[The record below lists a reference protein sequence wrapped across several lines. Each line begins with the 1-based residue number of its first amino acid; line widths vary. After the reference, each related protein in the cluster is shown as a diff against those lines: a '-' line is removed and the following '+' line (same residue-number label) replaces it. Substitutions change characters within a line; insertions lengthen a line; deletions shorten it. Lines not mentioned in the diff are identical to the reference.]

1 MAPVPIEHPP
11 SYVPLAV
18 SATHIGLV
26 VYLTYAVGASLY
38 TSYKSLSPSQD
49 TRQRQEWRRKLSPV
63 FAGLAAVALVSAA
76 YSSIS
81 YATLSYKVWADERGI
96 QLPSRFVGDGGFFP
110 GTHNSSQV
118 HLAQW
123 LHDTPVYY
131 DAFEIVAEKARRYW
145 WGQQVDLGIIAWS
158 LLLAIEGRRRRIP
171 LVTAFLALAHLVSLS
186 FAQNLFYLALLL
198 TPAPISGDDD
208 LEVPV
213 VPLPTSTW
221 IRIRNAVLP
230 PKPTNWCP
238 HPILFL
244 GAISVNFTS
253 LFVLPY
259 AAETPSFVKV
269 LLITRLSTFLPV
281 ILPKVAPVSWGT
293 VHPHPHDAF
302 SSYTTLFRLISLAS
316 FALHDKATFFGLR
329 YNMPDS
335 YYHRHSRFLPWDLEK
350 RSMWEQSTTALGK
363 ILGSTIDH
371 PVVAAV
377 GWDVLLSALSLGFWS
392 AVRATD
398 VQGIIASTFPYLAK
412 SDPKGAQRSSLSTLS
427 SIKEEDNFPESPLA
441 ESTPALR
448 QRGRPK
454 SRGTSVASIASS
466 DAATDGQASATTKR
480 RGRPK
485 KNMAHED
492 KTYEPEPAVAREISE
507 GDILPPPDEL
517 DWESAA
523 LGWGMAAFGGLGFAE
538 AGVFGAE
545 CTAR

>member
-18 SATHIGLV
+18 SATHVGLV

-96 QLPSRFVGDGGFFP
+96 ELPQRFVGDKGFFP
-110 GTHNSSQV
+110 GTQNSSQV
-118 HLAQW
+118 YVARW

-145 WGQQVDLGIIAWS
+145 WGQQVDLGMIAWS

-171 LVTAFLALAHLVSLS
+171 LNTAFLALAHLVSLS

-221 IRIRNAVLP
+221 MRIRNTILP

-244 GAISVNFTS
+244 GAVLVNLTS

-259 AAETPSFVKV
+259 AAETPSFVKI
-269 LLITRLSTFLPV
+269 LLATRLSTFLPV
-281 ILPKVAPVSWGT
+281 ILPKIVPVSWGT

-302 SSYTTLFRLISLAS
+302 SSYTTLFRIVSLAS
-316 FALHDKATFFGLR
+316 FALHGKATFFGLR

-335 YYHRHSRFLPWDLEK
+335 HYHRHSRFLPWDVEK
-350 RSMWEQSTTALGK
+350 RSIWEQSTTALGK

-398 VQGIIASTFPYLAK
+398 VQGIITATFPY
-412 SDPKGAQRSSLSTLS
+412 SLKADSRTHPVSNTGTLS
-427 SIKEEDNFPESPLA
+427 AIKEEDKFPDSPLA

-454 SRGTSVASIASS
+454 SRGASVASIASS
-466 DAATDGQASATTKR
+466 DVATDDQAPATTKR

-485 KNMAHED
+485 KKVAHED
-492 KTYEPEPAVAREISE
+492 EAYEPEPAEARQLSE
-507 GDILPPPDEL
+507 GDILPPDEL

-523 LGWGMAAFGGLGFAE
+523 LGWGLAAIGGLGFAE

>member
-18 SATHIGLV
+18 SATHLGLV

-49 TRQRQEWRRKLSPV
+49 TRQRQEWRRKLAPV
-63 FAGLAAVALVSAA
+63 FGGLAVVALVSVAF
-76 YSSIS
+76 STVS

-96 QLPSRFVGDGGFFP
+96 ELPQRIVGDKGFFP
-110 GTHNSSQV
+110 GSQNSSQV
-118 HLAQW
+118 YLAQW

-145 WGQQVDLGIIAWS
+145 WGQQIDLGIVSWS
-158 LLLAIEGRRRRIP
+158 LLLSIEGRRRRIP
-171 LVTAFLALAHLVSLS
+171 LITAFLALAHLVSLS

-221 IRIRNAVLP
+221 VRIRNAILP

-244 GAISVNFTS
+244 GTIFINLAS

-259 AAETPSFVKV
+259 AAETPSFVRTI
-269 LLITRLSTFLPV
+269 LIARLSTFLPLV
-281 ILPKVAPVSWGT
+281 LPKVVPVSWGT

-302 SSYTTLFRLISLAS
+302 SSYTTLFRVVSLAS
-316 FALHDKATFFGLR
+316 FILHSKATFLGLQ

-335 YYHRHSRFLPWDLEK
+335 HYHRHSRFLPWDVEK
-350 RSMWEQSTTALGK
+350 RSIWEQSTTAIGK

-377 GWDVLLSALSLGFWS
+377 GWDVLLGALSLGFWS

-398 VQGIIASTFPYLAK
+398 VQGIIASTIPYYAKPGSSKSAAAPSNVKKRAK
-412 SDPKGAQRSSLSTLS
+412 SESPEPETPSTLRRSS
-427 SIKEEDNFPESPLA
+427 
-441 ESTPALR
+441 
-448 QRGRPK
+448 RPK
-454 SRGTSVASIASS
+454 SRVASIASITSSEAAS
-466 DAATDGQASATTKR
+466 DESAPTTVKR
-480 RGRPK
+480 RGRPRK
-485 KNMAHED
+485 HVAEED
-492 KTYEPEPAVAREISE
+492 KAYEPSAAEARQVIE
-507 GDILPPPDEL
+507 GDILPPDEL

-523 LGWGMAAFGGLGFAE
+523 LAWGLAAFGGLGLAE
-538 AGVFGAE
+538 AGVYGAE

>member
-18 SATHIGLV
+18 SATHLGLV

-49 TRQRQEWRRKLSPV
+49 TRQRQEWRRKLAPV
-63 FAGLAAVALVSAA
+63 FGGLAVVALVSAA
-76 YSSIS
+76 FSTVS

-96 QLPSRFVGDGGFFP
+96 ELPQHIVGDKGFFP
-110 GTHNSSQV
+110 GSQNSSQV
-118 HLAQW
+118 YLAQW

-145 WGQQVDLGIIAWS
+145 WGQQIDLGIVSWS
-158 LLLAIEGRRRRIP
+158 LLLSIEGRRRRIP
-171 LVTAFLALAHLVSLS
+171 LITAFLALAHLVSLS

-221 IRIRNAVLP
+221 VRIRNAILP

-244 GAISVNFTS
+244 GTIFINLAS

-259 AAETPSFVKV
+259 AAETPSFVRTI
-269 LLITRLSTFLPV
+269 LIARLSTFLPLV
-281 ILPKVAPVSWGT
+281 LPKVVPVSWGT

-302 SSYTTLFRLISLAS
+302 SSNTTLFRVVSLAS
-316 FALHDKATFFGLR
+316 FILHSKATFLGLQ

-335 YYHRHSRFLPWDLEK
+335 HYHRHSRFLPWDVEK
-350 RSMWEQSTTALGK
+350 RSIWEQSTTAIGK

-377 GWDVLLSALSLGFWS
+377 GWDVLLGALSLGFWS

-398 VQGIIASTFPYLAK
+398 VQGIIASTIPYYAK
-412 SDPKGAQRSSLSTLS
+412 PGSGNSTAALS
-427 SIKEEDNFPESPLA
+427 SVKKEANTESP
-441 ESTPALR
+441 EPETPSTSR
-448 QRGRPK
+448 RSGRK
-454 SRGTSVASIASS
+454 SRVASIASITSSEAAS
-466 DAATDGQASATTKR
+466 DESAPPTVKR
-480 RGRPK
+480 RGRPRK
-485 KNMAHED
+485 HVAEED
-492 KTYEPEPAVAREISE
+492 KAYEPSAAEARQVIE
-507 GDILPPPDEL
+507 GDILPPDEL

-523 LGWGMAAFGGLGFAE
+523 LAWGLAAFGGLGLAE
-538 AGVFGAE
+538 AGVYGAE